1 MTLMWLLMILSGHH
15 TQKCF
20 FATVLQHDIQKIAI
34 KSVWNSFFESI
45 EHLPESKMKITFLML
60 QLKVNVYFFFL
71 ICYIFIRN
79 LAIVVFH
86 RRWCIVWGMCQAH
99 NFECMSFILKCW
111 WLFLHYHMCVHVKN
125 TIFLN
130 DDLNK
135 ITLNIHYVLKWS
147 PGLLQWHKPTPP

>member
-45 EHLPESKMKITFLML
+45 EHLPESKMKITFFLSNLLHFYTELGHCGISSQMMHCL
-60 QLKVNVYFFFL
+60 RYVSSPQLRMH
-71 ICYIFIRN
+71 I
-79 LAIVVFH
+79 
-86 RRWCIVWGMCQAH
+86 
-99 NFECMSFILKCW
+99 FILKCW

-125 TIFLN
+125 RFVLN

-135 ITLNIHYVLKWS
+135 ISLNIHYVLKWS